1 MTRLCSLL
9 RHLTR
14 IYPGYSMRS
23 IWVGLLH
30 LASLTSASPAR
41 AQKTTV
47 PESLLAQ
54 RAERTWWMGQ
64 LRQARQFGGRALAGL
79 QGTQPNDSDP
89 VEETVLQA
97 ARDTYVLIRSARGGI
112 EMARSDRRHNDPVLD
127 LVFRRVD
134 EAWVLARAPVD
145 QASWGKSKAEYLDVS
160 ISSLRQ
166 SLRLLDQVF
175 VLMP

>member
-1 MTRLCSLL
+1 MRFLWAALLLVTSL
-9 RHLTR
+9 
-14 IYPGYSMRS
+14 
-23 IWVGLLH
+23 
-30 LASLTSASPAR
+30 AATSPVL

-47 PESLLAQ
+47 PENLLAQ
-54 RAERTWWMGQ
+54 KPDPTWWMGQ
-64 LRQARQFGGRALAGL
+64 LRQARQLGGKALAGL
-79 QGTQPNDSDP
+79 QASAPGDSNP
-89 VEETVLQA
+89 VEESVLQA

-112 EMARSDRRHNDPVLD
+112 EMARADRRQNGPMLD

-134 EAWVLARAPVD
+134 EAWNLARVPVNH
-145 QASWGKSKAEYLDVS
+145 ATWGMPRAEYLDVS